1 MGTDRNL
8 YDDPP
13 RAIAGQTHGL
23 TGHTRTYSAGEK
35 IFPGDPLF
43 GMVGDDEHCYRSHIN
58 AKTVT
63 LSAPLVQGNKVA
75 VTVNGIAVS
84 VIEFVESSTTTLE
97 RIVRAIDI
105 NTALGDIGINAFIVE
120 GANAFTLVGPGIDI
134 TAVVTVTEGESQP
147 DVDIQSDTTM
157 KFIGVAEHT
166 ELSSNKGTGFYDID
180 DSVNVRD
187 SGDIYVPVDEEAHP
201 SDKESAYIDIQKGVF
216 TDIPGGNFDC
226 GCFFR
231 SNKQDGLARVEV
243 RGMK

>member
-1 MGTDRNL
+1 MSERDL
-8 YDDPP
+8 YSEPP

-35 IFPGDPLF
+35 IFPGSPLF
-43 GMVGDDEHCYRSHIN
+43 GFVGDDEHCYN
-58 AKTVT
+58 AHANAETVT
-63 LSAPLVQGNKVA
+63 LDAPLVTGNIVV
-75 VTVNGIAVS
+75 VTINGITLAAV
-84 VIEFVESSTTTLE
+84 EFVESSTKTLE

-105 NTALGDIGINAFIVE
+105 NTALGDLGINAFIVE
-120 GANAFTLVGPGIDI
+120 GANAFTITGPGITI
-134 TAVVTVTEGESQP
+134 TASVVITGGASIPVVEIEP
-147 DVDIQSDTTM
+147 DTNM

-166 ELSSNKGTGFYDID
+166 ELVTNKGTGFYDIN

-187 SGDIYVPVDEEAHP
+187 GGDIFAPVDDESFP
-201 SDKESAYIDIQKGVF
+201 SDKEEAYIDITKGVF
-216 TDIPGGNFDC
+216 TDVATGNYDC

>member
-1 MGTDRNL
+1 MSNRDL
-8 YDDPP
+8 YADPP

-23 TGHTRTYSAGEK
+23 TGKTRTYSAGEK

-43 GMVGDDEHCYRSHIN
+43 GMVGDDEHCYRAHVN

-75 VTVNGIAVS
+75 VTINGIALAV
-84 VIEFVESSTTTLE
+84 VEFVESSTATLT
-97 RIVRAIDI
+97 RIVRDIDI
-105 NTALGDIGINAFIVE
+105 NTALGELGINAFLVE
-120 GANAFTLVGPGIDI
+120 GANAFTVVGPGIDI
-134 TAVVTVTEGESQP
+134 TVVVTITEGGSQP
-147 DVDIQSDTTM
+147 VVSTQADTNM

-166 ELSSNKGTGFYDID
+166 ELSTNKGTGFYDIN

-187 SGDIYVPVDEEAHP
+187 FGDIFVPVHEDAHP
-201 SDKESAYIDIQKGVF
+201 SDKEPAYIDIAGGVF
-216 TDIPGGNFDC
+216 TDIPGGNYDC

-231 SNKQDGLARVEV
+231 SNKEDGLARVEV